1 VREPKAPHERKHG
14 RGLVARA
21 SHVVT
26 ESESN
31 VSSGMSHLPTATTV
45 SLKLPLKGVQLWTA
59 ENPFLYTLVYTT
71 TTTTAAAAG
80 DDGATDSVTGSSGSS
95 AGAAAQ
101 RHGSTTSATTVAATA
116 SVDDSSVTDGDTVV
130 LQSESCRVG
139 FRAVRITEGL
149 LRVNGIPLIVNGVNR
164 HEHDERG
171 GKAVRRYTAVQDVLL
186 LKVSTSVMYIYTL
199 L

>member
-31 VSSGMSHLPTATTV
+31 VSSGMSHLPTSATV

-59 ENPFLYTLVYTT
+59 EHPYLYTLVYTT
-71 TTTTAAAAG
+71 TTTAAGTDGATGSATGHSSSSTGAAAVRHGSSTTAAATAGTAAG
-80 DDGATDSVTGSSGSS
+80 DSSDS
-95 AGAAAQ
+95 
-101 RHGSTTSATTVAATA
+101 
-116 SVDDSSVTDGDTVV
+116 DDDTVV

-139 FRAVRITEGL
+139 FRAVRISEGL
-149 LRVNGIPLIVNGVNR
+149 LRVNGVPLIVNGVNR

-186 LKVSTSVMYIYTL
+186 LKVSTDY
-199 L
+199 